1 VKSAG
6 IVHSKARFTMATA
19 TVKQADIE
27 KVVHKVL
34 EDERAE
40 NDRTVLRAI
49 QRVSSLLTEQV
60 IPNLPD
66 STEADEETGS
76 DDEHDEEY
84 GSGPGSK
91 VFASRSAHADDDVGD
106 DGNPSDDDQD
116 DQIAEVPEQVMKA
129 FAALYR
135 TLSPEQAE
143 ALGAFFTAVSE
154 ELSQSDEGHEDED
167 EDAGADPEE
176 NPRLH

>member
-1 VKSAG
+1 
-6 IVHSKARFTMATA
+6 MATT

-34 EDERAE
+34 DEEHAD
-40 NDRTVLRAI
+40 NDRATLRAI
-49 QRVSSLLTEQV
+49 QRVSSLLREQV

-66 STEADEETGS
+66 NTEADEGAGPHDAPDE
-76 DDEHDEEY
+76 EHDPR
-84 GSGPGSK
+84 PGAK
-91 VFASRSAHADDDVGD
+91 VFASRSAHGDDDLAD
-106 DGNPSDDDQD
+106 NGNPSDDDQTE
-116 DQIAEVPEQVMKA
+116 EVPEQVMEA

-154 ELSQSDEGHEDED
+154 ALGQSDDGPEDED

>member
-1 VKSAG
+1 
-6 IVHSKARFTMATA
+6 MATA
-19 TVKQADIE
+19 TVRPADIE

-34 EDERAE
+34 KEERAA
-40 NDRTVLRAI
+40 NDRTTLRAI

-66 STEADEETGS
+66 KAEVDEDS
-76 DDEHDEEY
+76 PDEHDEEHD
-84 GSGPGSK
+84 SGPGSK
-91 VFASRSAHADDDVGD
+91 VFASRSAHADDDVAGD
-106 DGNPSDDDQD
+106 GTPSDDDQA
-116 DQIAEVPEQVMKA
+116 AEVPEQVMEA

-135 TLSPEQAE
+135 SLSPEQAE

-154 ELSQSDEGHEDED
+154 ELGQSDEGHEDED